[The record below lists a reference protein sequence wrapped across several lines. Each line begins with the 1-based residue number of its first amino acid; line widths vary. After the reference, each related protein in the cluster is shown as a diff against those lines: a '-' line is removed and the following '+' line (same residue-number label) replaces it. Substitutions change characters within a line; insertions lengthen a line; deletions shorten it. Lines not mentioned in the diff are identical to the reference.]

1 MKERREATNLR
12 RTENNVNKLGA
23 QIFGGATLGLSPNM
37 TPVKPVVAPVQPVE
51 AEKTNIAE
59 VQPEAVEE
67 VKKESTANEET
78 AVEKKKAPKKKK
90 SGGFA
95 AECIKQVAEVSNKKG
110 PKGIQVYFEQDV
122 LNRLD
127 ALIKEQRDNG
137 YNISRSKIVNMILKN
152 ALGDGDDE

>member
-12 RTENNVNKLGA
+12 RENNVNKIGA
-23 QIFGGATLGLSPNM
+23 QIFGGSTLGLTPNM
-37 TPVKPVVAPVQPVE
+37 VSVRPAVNQVQPAEIEKVNVVE
-51 AEKTNIAE
+51 EK
-59 VQPEAVEE
+59 PEAVEE
-67 VKKESTANEET
+67 VKKESTVSDET
-78 AVEKKKAPKKKK
+78 AVEKKKTPKKKK

-152 ALGDGDDE
+152 ALGDGDEE

>member
-12 RTENNVNKLGA
+12 RENNVNKIGA
-23 QIFGGATLGLSPNM
+23 QIFGGSTLGLSPNM
-37 TPVKPVVAPVQPVE
+37 VPVRPAVNPVQPAENEKVNVVE
-51 AEKTNIAE
+51 EK
-59 VQPEAVEE
+59 PEAVEE
-67 VKKESTANEET
+67 VKKESTVSDET
-78 AVEKKKAPKKKK
+78 AVEKKKTPKKKK

-152 ALGDGDDE
+152 ALGDGDEE